1 LRSSTSLVQTIGRA
15 ARNVEGRVI
24 LYADKVTASLDFA
37 LSETNRRRKKQQE
50 FNLANGIT
58 PESIKKEI
66 GDILS
71 SVYEGDHFT
80 VNTGDEE
87 VKHLV
92 GANLVNHLND
102 LKSRMTEAAADL
114 EFEEAAHLRD
124 EIHRLETVEL
134 GIEQSVP
141 NGPKRLAAR
150 IRASSNKKRNK
161 YNKKI

>member
-1 LRSSTSLVQTIGRA
+1 MESCAHRGL
-15 ARNVEGRVI
+15 N
-24 LYADKVTASLDFA
+24 F
-37 LSETNRRRKKQQE
+37 
-50 FNLANGIT
+50 ANGIT

-80 VNTGDEE
+80 VNTGNEE
-87 VKHLV
+87 AKHFV

-114 EFEEAAHLRD
+114 EFEEAARLRD
-124 EIHRLETVEL
+124 EIYRLETVEL

-141 NGPKRLAAR
+141 TGPKRLAAR
-150 IRASSNKKRNK
+150 FKASSHKKQ
-161 YNKKI
+161 KKFHKKT